1 MKRCIFNISMRVKW
15 AGKVEKVKKNTPS
28 LTAELAAMMRSVAYR
43 SSTLRKIVDDR
54 YARLFCGIQSKPAF
68 FLNFF
73 LSLFDRSLT
82 HIKIPMLQVGLLCA
96 VIRHRYIE
104 NTLMGLL
111 KKGKWQVVLIG
122 AGYDTKSL
130 RLKNDNVRIFELDHP
145 STQKRKVSI
154 LNRKKLMPSG
164 TSFLPCDLTI
174 DNPGEC
180 LERSSLNKNIP
191 VIVIAEGVF
200 SYFRMTRISE
210 LLDDI
215 NALADVVHLIF
226 DYRHPVE
233 GKLNAAKNWHENFK
247 NKGEQY
253 LGLLTKVEMNQLLEE
268 NGFITNSASDLCD
281 IAAELLPTFSAKE
294 LNGSSEIRLVSK
306 KASIETRHE

>member
-1 MKRCIFNISMRVKW
+1 M
-15 AGKVEKVKKNTPS
+15 KKNTPS

-54 YARLFCGIQSKPAF
+54 YARLFCGIRSKPAF

-73 LSLFDRSLT
+73 LSFFDRSLT

-104 NTLMGLL
+104 NVLMGML
-111 KKGKWQVVLIG
+111 KKGTWQVVLLG

-130 RLKNDNVRIFELDHP
+130 RLRNDNVRIFELDHP
-145 STQKRKVSI
+145 STQKRKISI
-154 LNRKKLMPSG
+154 LNRRNLLPSG
-164 TSFLPCDLTI
+164 TCFLPCDLTI

-180 LERSSLNKNIP
+180 FEENTLDKNVP

-200 SYFRMTRISE
+200 SYFRRTRIGE
-210 LLDDI
+210 LLGDL
-215 NALADVVHLIF
+215 NTLANEVYLIF
-226 DYRHPVE
+226 DYRHPAE
-233 GKLNAAKNWHENFK
+233 GNLNAAKNWHRNFK

-253 LGLLTKVEMNQLLEE
+253 LGLLTKGEMNQLLEE
-268 NGFITNSASDLCD
+268 RGFITNSASDLYD
-281 IAAELLPTFSAKE
+281 IASELLPSFSAKDLE
-294 LNGSSEIRLVSK
+294 GSSEIRLVSK
-306 KASIETRHE
+306 TSNIESRHV